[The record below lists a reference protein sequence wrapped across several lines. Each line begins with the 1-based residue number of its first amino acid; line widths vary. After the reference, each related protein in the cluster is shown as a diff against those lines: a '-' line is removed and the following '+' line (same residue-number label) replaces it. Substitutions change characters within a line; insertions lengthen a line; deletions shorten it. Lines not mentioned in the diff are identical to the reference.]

1 MQRYLS
7 ATSLITIPFSR
18 CIDLSDLHDDSGN
31 LVKISSVSRIYRSKG
46 FVDNASTTNPNV
58 ATDPMYASQW
68 QLLSGTG
75 NLYNFQ
81 SYVYDYA
88 AWNTL
93 LQIRNTVST
102 DLAFRYDKA
111 SNKLY
116 INVAS
121 NNPTNITIE
130 YVPRYDTVDEVVSDY
145 WIDILIKLAVAI
157 TKITLGRIRSRYV
170 QSNALWQNDVNILQ
184 EGLDEYNALQSY
196 LQANLQL
203 VYPID

>member
-7 ATSLITIPFSR
+7 STSLLTLPFSK
-18 CIDLSDLHDDSGN
+18 CIDLSDITDEFDN
-31 LVKISSVSRIYRSKG
+31 PVKISSISRVYRAHG
-46 FVDNASTTNPNV
+46 FVSDEGSSNPSV
-58 ATDPMYASQW
+58 AMDPMYVSQW

-75 NLYNFQ
+75 NLYNYQ
-81 SYVYDYA
+81 NYVYDYA

-93 LQIRNTVST
+93 LQTRNTTST

-121 NNPTNITIE
+121 NYPLKITIE
-130 YVPRYDTVDEVVSDY
+130 YVPRYDSVEEVVSDY
-145 WIDILIKLAVAI
+145 WIDILMKLSLAI
-157 TKITLGRIRSRYV
+157 AKITLGRIRSRYV

-184 EGLDEYNALQSY
+184 EGLEEYSQLQQY